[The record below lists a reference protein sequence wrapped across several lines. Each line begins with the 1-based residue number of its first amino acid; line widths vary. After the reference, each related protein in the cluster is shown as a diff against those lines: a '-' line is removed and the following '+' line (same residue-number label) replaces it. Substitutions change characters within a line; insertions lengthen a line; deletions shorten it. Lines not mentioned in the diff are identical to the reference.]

1 MSTQEIKDAVPA
13 MPPQSVPALRTLAMP
28 ADANPNGDIFGGWL
42 MSQCDIAG
50 GIYASRLAGGR
61 VVTVAV
67 NNFQFIAPVL
77 VADIVSIYVDTI
89 RIGTT
94 SITVKVTVLI
104 ERRDGKNETTMKVAE
119 ADIVYVHIDEN
130 RQPAAITQE

>member
-1 MSTQEIKDAVPA
+1 MELPVDKHAV
-13 MPPQSVPALRTLAMP
+13 LRIMARP
-28 ADANPNGDIFGGWL
+28 SDVNIAGDIFGGWL

>member
-1 MSTQEIKDAVPA
+1 MELPQDKHAV
-13 MPPQSVPALRTLAMP
+13 LRIMARP
-28 ADANPNGDIFGGWL
+28 SDVNIAGDIFGGWL

-94 SITVKVTVLI
+94 SITVKVMVLI

>member
-1 MSTQEIKDAVPA
+1 MELPQDKHAV
-13 MPPQSVPALRTLAMP
+13 LRIMARP
-28 ADANPNGDIFGGWL
+28 SDVNIAGDIFGGWL

-119 ADIVYVHIDEN
+119 ADIVYVHIAEN

>member
-1 MSTQEIKDAVPA
+1 MELPQDKHAV
-13 MPPQSVPALRTLAMP
+13 LRIMARP
-28 ADANPNGDIFGGWL
+28 SDVNIAGDIFGGWL

>member
-1 MSTQEIKDAVPA
+1 MELPQDKHAV
-13 MPPQSVPALRTLAMP
+13 LRIMARP
-28 ADANPNGDIFGGWL
+28 SDVNIAGDIFGGWL

-50 GIYASRLAGGR
+50 GIYAHRIAGGR

-77 VADIVSIYVDTI
+77 VADIVSIYVDTM

-104 ERRDGKNETTMKVAE
+104 ERRDGKKETTMKVAE